1 MASFLRHLRTRVGAL
16 ARFRAPTRLRAPTR
30 FRVPA
35 RPRPLARLG
44 ALVGSDRA
52 TVRQGLAALAVASIV
67 GALAGLTLGAI
78 THTLEQLPGLLVL
91 VPAAIGMR
99 GNIFGALGSRLG
111 TSIHAGT
118 FGLARRKD
126 TVVGQN
132 VLASIALTLSIS
144 LALAFL
150 AKAVSVVFSIPG
162 TISVADF
169 VVISVVGGALS
180 SVVVLFLT
188 LAVAAR
194 AVSRNWDLDTVAAT
208 LVTAAG
214 DLVTLPALFLATYL
228 LGLGWFSHAL
238 ALATGALS
246 VAALAAA
253 FRAGLPILRRIL
265 RESLPVLLAAGT
277 VDVLAGVTIEK
288 RLEAFL
294 AFPGLLVLVP
304 PFLED
309 TGALGGILSSRLSSK
324 LHLGVIEPRNMPQR
338 PARRDFLLTFLY
350 AVPVFVL
357 VALSCDV
364 AATVVGL
371 ETPGPV
377 RMMAVSL
384 LGGLVATS
392 FAVGIAYY
400 GAIAA
405 FRLGL
410 DPDNH
415 GIPLITSSMDLIGAF
430 ALILAIVL
438 VGVS

>member
-1 MASFLRHLRTRVGAL
+1 MASPLRRVGA
-16 ARFRAPTRLRAPTR
+16 RLS
-30 FRVPA
+30 
-35 RPRPLARLG
+35 
-44 ALVGSDRA
+44 ALVGSDAA
-52 TVRQGLAALAVASIV
+52 TMRQGLAALTVSSI
-67 GALAGLTLGAI
+67 GDLLAGLTLGSI

-118 FGLARRKD
+118 FGLSRRKD

-150 AKAVSVVFSIPG
+150 AKAVAVAFSVPN
-162 TISVADF
+162 TISVVDF
-169 VVISVVGGALS
+169 VIISVVGGALS
-180 SVVVLFLT
+180 SVFVLLLT

-194 AVSRNWDLDTVAAT
+194 SVSKNWDLDNVSAP

-214 DLVTLPALFLATYL
+214 DMVTLPSLFLATFL
-228 LGLGWFSHAL
+228 VGLGWFSPLL
-238 ALATGALS
+238 ALVTSALS
-246 VAALAAA
+246 IAALVAA
-253 FRAGLPILRRIL
+253 FRMGLPLLSRIL
-265 RESLPVLLAAGT
+265 RESLPVLLVAGT

-288 RLEAFL
+288 RLESFL
-294 AFPGLLVLVP
+294 VFPGLLVLVP

-324 LHLGVIEPRNMPQR
+324 LHLGVIEPRNMPQKA
-338 PARRDFLLTFLY
+338 ARGDFLLTFLY

-357 VALSCDV
+357 VALAADL

-371 ETPGPV
+371 ETPGTL
-377 RMMAVSL
+377 RMVAVSL
-384 LGGLVATS
+384 MGGFVATI
-392 FAVGIAYY
+392 FAVGVAYY

-430 ALILAIVL
+430 ALSLALVL
-438 VGVS
+438 VGIG

>member
-1 MASFLRHLRTRVGAL
+1 VAARLRRIG
-16 ARFRAPTRLRAPTR
+16 ARFS
-30 FRVPA
+30 
-35 RPRPLARLG
+35 
-44 ALVGSDRA
+44 ALVGSDAA
-52 TVRQGLAALAVASIV
+52 TVRQGLAALLVSS
-67 GALAGLTLGAI
+67 GGDLLAGLTLGSI

-118 FGLARRKD
+118 FRLSRRRD

-132 VLASIALTLSIS
+132 VAASVALTLSVS
-144 LALAFL
+144 LALAVL
-150 AKAVSVVFSIPG
+150 AKAVAVAFGVQH
-162 TISVADF
+162 TISIVDF
-169 VVISVVGGALS
+169 VVISVVGGVLS
-180 SVVVLFLT
+180 SVIVLFLT
-188 LAVAAR
+188 LGVAAR
-194 AVSRNWDLDTVAAT
+194 SASKGWDLDNVAAP

-214 DLVTLPALFLATYL
+214 DVVTLPSLFVATYL
-228 LGLGWFSHAL
+228 VGIRLVSPLL
-238 ALATGALS
+238 ALGTAALS
-246 VAALAAA
+246 VVALVGAM
-253 FRAGLPILRRIL
+253 RSGLPILRRIL
-265 RESLPVLLAAGT
+265 RESLPVLL
-277 VDVLAGVTIEK
+277 LAGAIDVIAGVSIEK
-288 RLEAFL
+288 RLASFL
-294 AFPGLLVLVP
+294 VFPGLLVLVP

-324 LHLGVIEPRNMPQR
+324 LHLGVIEPRNVPQR
-338 PARRDFLLTFLY
+338 QARGDFLLTFLY

-357 VALSCDV
+357 VAVSADV
-364 AATVVGL
+364 AATVAGL
-371 ETPGPV
+371 ATPGV
-377 RMMAVSL
+377 GRMVAVSL
-384 LGGLVATS
+384 IGGFLATA

-438 VGVS
+438 VGIAK